1 MFDYIMVKTFKEFEN
16 EIAINESDQRLINE
30 AADKIAEMIKNGD
43 EIDES
48 IFDAILGGA
57 AGYAFGP
64 SIGTAICKALGV
76 TSGLLYN
83 LLTSKAFTT
92 AVAAYMGYKH

>member
-1 MFDYIMVKTFKEFEN
+1 MIKTFDEFNN
-16 EIAINESDQRLINE
+16 EVVLNESDMQIVNE
-30 AADKIAEMIKNGD
+30 AADKIAEMLKNGD
-43 EIDES
+43 EIDEG
-48 IFDAILGGA
+48 IFNAILGGA
-57 AGYAFGP
+57 AGYALGP

-92 AVAAYMGYKH
+92 AVSAYLGYRN